1 MYRDQ
6 FYIFFLFRTI
16 PDTVSV
22 LGLSVCY
29 LLLLFHSKFR
39 SGDVHSFYFTKLLRN
54 PTQLDKL
61 LLTIS
66 KMAEDTPKDRGN
78 LFENFS
84 QDLDLE
90 NEESDYSEMSDPNDP
105 QYKPGRSDVDPDI
118 DLDLDDN
125 DQPRPTYR
133 SKNFRKTPKTHHF

>member
-1 MYRDQ
+1 
-6 FYIFFLFRTI
+6 
-16 PDTVSV
+16 
-22 LGLSVCY
+22 
-29 LLLLFHSKFR
+29 
-39 SGDVHSFYFTKLLRN
+39 
-54 PTQLDKL
+54 
-61 LLTIS
+61 
-66 KMAEDTPKDRGN
+66 MAEETPKDPGN

-105 QYKPGRSDVDPDI
+105 QYEPRRSGVDSDI

-133 SKNFRKTPKTHHF
+133 SKI

>member
-1 MYRDQ
+1 
-6 FYIFFLFRTI
+6 
-16 PDTVSV
+16 
-22 LGLSVCY
+22 
-29 LLLLFHSKFR
+29 
-39 SGDVHSFYFTKLLRN
+39 
-54 PTQLDKL
+54 
-61 LLTIS
+61 
-66 KMAEDTPKDRGN
+66 MAEDTPKDRGN

-105 QYKPGRSDVDPDI
+105 QYKPRRSDDDSDI

>member
-1 MYRDQ
+1 
-6 FYIFFLFRTI
+6 
-16 PDTVSV
+16 
-22 LGLSVCY
+22 
-29 LLLLFHSKFR
+29 
-39 SGDVHSFYFTKLLRN
+39 
-54 PTQLDKL
+54 
-61 LLTIS
+61 
-66 KMAEDTPKDRGN
+66 MAEDTPKDRGN

-90 NEESDYSEMSDPNDP
+90 NEESDYSEMTDPNDP
-105 QYKPGRSDVDPDI
+105 QNEPGRSDVDSDI